1 MLFKNNKKLET
12 MRSLTNQQIENANTI
27 EDLMRASYDLMGTS
41 AEFTK
46 EIFDIVESQQKAIR
60 NLQNSILSF
69 EKISKEGS

>member
-41 AEFTK
+41 AEFAK

>member
-1 MLFKNNKKLET
+1 MLFKNNRKMET
-12 MRSLTNQQIENANTI
+12 LKSLTNQQIANANMI
-27 EDLMRASYDLMGTS
+27 EDLMKTRYELMGSS

-60 NLQNSILSF
+60 KLQDSILKF